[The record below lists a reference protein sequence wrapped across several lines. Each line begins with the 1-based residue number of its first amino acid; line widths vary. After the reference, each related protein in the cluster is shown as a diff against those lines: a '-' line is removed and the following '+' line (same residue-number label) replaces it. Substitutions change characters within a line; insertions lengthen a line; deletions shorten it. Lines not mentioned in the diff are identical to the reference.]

1 MKKIDRTE
9 KLEIYAKL
17 LINMWLQFKFQPML
31 TYKKAAIENLKKFLF
46 LVMAAIL
53 KMFKEEDLYVI
64 FYHHNIPN
72 LDNWYQTAEHVNIKG
87 FKCR

>member
-31 TYKKAAIENLKKFLF
+31 TYQKAAIENLKKFLF

-64 FYHHNIPN
+64 FYRHNIPN
-72 LDNWYQTAEHVNIKG
+72 LDNWYQRAEHVNIKG